1 MKIIPQSCLLFIS
14 LLYIQGSSGQIVMSQ
29 SPDSLTVSPGESA
42 IITCK
47 ASTGIYN
54 SLAWYQQKS
63 GQSPKL
69 LIHTASSRV
78 SGIPDRFSGRGS
90 GSGYTDYTFTI
101 SRVEA
106 EDAADYYCQQY
117 NSYPLTVI
125 QT

>member
-14 LLYIQGSSGQIVMSQ
+14 LLYIQGSSGQIVMTQ

-47 ASTGIYN
+47 ASTGIGIYV
-54 SLAWYQQKS
+54 AWYQQIS
-63 GQSPKL
+63 GQSPKV
-69 LIHTASSRV
+69 LIYDAINRA
-78 SGIPDRFSGRGS
+78 SGIPERFSGS
-90 GSGYTDYTFTI
+90 GSGTDFTFTI

-106 EDAADYYCQQY
+106 EDAADYYCMQKQ
-117 NSYPLTVI
+117 SYPLTVI